1 MNKENLMIGD
11 WVCKPGGAIKDWKF
25 IKIESGKDIDELA
38 DKVAPILMS
47 PTILSKFG
55 YNREI
60 EMIPKTVCFMPKMD
74 SPMPK
79 TEATIYNNRNGI
91 TLILNSDYTFDV
103 MKDGFHL
110 NITISCVHE
119 LQHVMRLLKINDDIE
134 L

>member
-11 WVCKPGGAIKDWKF
+11 WDCKPGGAIKDWKF

-38 DKVAPILMS
+38 DKVAPILLS
-47 PTILSKFG
+47 PTILSKFE
-55 YNREI
+55 YIRET
-60 EMIPKTVCFMPKMD
+60 EMMPA
-74 SPMPK
+74 PCLMPK

-110 NITISCVHE
+110 NITISSVHE